1 MKSRP
6 KALRTTRKG
15 ARSSFSIHAKGEKQS
30 CREPPKRKRT
40 WKPRSQTFR
49 RRIRNSRTSL
59 TLSPISWRPLT
70 MTTRTMITATMATMT
85 TTETTTR
92 TDPGPELWAVAQGNA
107 ERNRPRPPL
116 RANHC
121 PPPGQPI
128 CAFCGST
135 RYVEVGH
142 LDGFEENTEQENLV
156 WNCRSCNTRLGVV
169 FKRLGIGRRTR
180 QYNPAQKGPG
190 RYQLGAVAHRCFCD
204 EGPINGDDGTRGRGD
219 DPGHATRKALWPHA
233 ASPPGSSRRAGV
245 YSPVLRLTADE
256 MSLPYCP
263 VPKSSPSGTRLY
275 CRGGH
280 FGSGSAPARSR

>member
-59 TLSPISWRPLT
+59 TLSPISWRPQT

-142 LDGFEENTEQENLV
+142 LDGFARRNGGPMDHHLLIRRGCISLDV
-156 WNCRSCNTRLGVV
+156 DLMPRRGACPG
-169 FKRLGIGRRTR
+169 GRR
-180 QYNPAQKGPG
+180 
-190 RYQLGAVAHRCFCD
+190 HRD
-204 EGPINGDDGTRGRGD
+204 YIGV
-219 DPGHATRKALWPHA
+219 GHADHAGFRHQPLAKSPAEVALLL
-233 ASPPGSSRRAGV
+233 GR
-245 YSPVLRLTADE
+245 
-256 MSLPYCP
+256 
-263 VPKSSPSGTRLY
+263 
-275 CRGGH
+275 
-280 FGSGSAPARSR
+280 SAEHT